1 MSGNEHRILLID
13 NYDSFTYN
21 LVQAFQVENAGVL
34 VYRND
39 EIDVQSISDINP
51 THIVISPGPGNPK
64 NAGISIKVIESFYQT
79 IPILGVCL
87 GHQCLVEFFG
97 GKIIRAEK
105 LMHGKTSQIEHDN
118 HTIFRNMPIPFTAGR
133 YHSLSADKN
142 SMPRQLLVS
151 AKTNEGEIMGV
162 RHESFPIEG
171 VQFHPESILTP
182 EGPKLLRN
190 FLRYVK

>member
-21 LVQAFQVENAGVL
+21 LVQAFQVENAEVL

-39 EIDVQSISDINP
+39 EIDVQSISEINP

-105 LMHGKTSQIEHDN
+105 LMHGKPLKLSMTIRQFLEICLSHSQQEDIILYLQ
-118 HTIFRNMPIPFTAGR
+118 T
-133 YHSLSADKN
+133 
-142 SMPRQLLVS
+142 
-151 AKTNEGEIMGV
+151 KTPCQANF
-162 RHESFPIEG
+162 SY
-171 VQFHPESILTP
+171 Q
-182 EGPKLLRN
+182 PKQKRE
-190 FLRYVK
+190 R

>member
-21 LVQAFQVENAGVL
+21 LVQAFQVENAEVL

-39 EIDVQSISDINP
+39 EIDIQSISEINP

-64 NAGISIKVIESFYQT
+64 NAGISIEVIESFYQT
-79 IPILGVCL
+79 IHILGVCL
-87 GHQCLVEFFG
+87 GHQCLVEFFV

-182 EGPKLLRN
+182 EGPRLLRN
-190 FLRYVK
+190 FLRHVK